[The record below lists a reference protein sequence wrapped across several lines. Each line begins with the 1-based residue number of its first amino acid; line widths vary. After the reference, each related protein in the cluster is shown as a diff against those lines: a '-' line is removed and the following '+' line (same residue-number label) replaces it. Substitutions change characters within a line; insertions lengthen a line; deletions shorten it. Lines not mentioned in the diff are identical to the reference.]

1 LTRALPAVVIL
12 AAGCQM
18 QPTMPTM
25 GSCDIVVIGSTADD
39 AHTCTDFQSAVGV
52 SLGGFKMACMS
63 SSATTQK
70 WSDSLC
76 THVGAVA
83 GCQSS
88 DSSVT
93 QTVWHFAGTTAEWM
107 AACMPPSQFFNP

>member
-1 LTRALPAVVIL
+1 MRGLSILALL
-12 AAGCQM
+12 AAGCS
-18 QPTMPTM
+18 PSPPLPTM

-39 AHTCTDFQSAVGV
+39 AHTCTDFQSATGV

-63 SSATTQK
+63 SSATTQT

-83 GCQSS
+83 GCQST
-88 DSSVT
+88 DSSVV
-93 QTVWHFAGTTAEWM
+93 QTIWYYAGTTAEWM
-107 AACMPPSQFFNP
+107 AACMAPSKFFNP